1 MTRDEALNELAKS
14 PYDPLEVKNEKLFV
28 ANKLE
33 IPVEELE
40 SYLTAP
46 RKTYRDYR
54 NQKMLYD
61 LGSKIMKRLGWEV
74 GGKR

>member
-1 MTRDEALNELAKS
+1 M
-14 PYDPLEVKNEKLFV
+14 
-28 ANKLE
+28 
-33 IPVEELE
+33 EELE

-61 LGSKIMKRLGWEV
+61 LGATILKRLGQSWKIVIGIIDYGLETYPLSA
-74 GGKR
+74 GH